1 MQRSKILVAGIPL
14 MIVMVCLMAYQYGF
28 VRVRSDMTAVKEE
41 EASKMRMLGKYIS
54 LISEKPKLEKKIA
67 TLKEERK
74 ADDSKLIE
82 GQTPSLAAAAL
93 QESIK
98 GIITEKSGT
107 ISSERVGKPEDY
119 GKFKII
125 SVSIDVVLPDVRALS
140 DVLYSIETRTPYL
153 IVKEVDARVRN
164 LKEPRDLMVKLDVSA
179 LTAGK

>member
-1 MQRSKILVAGIPL
+1 MLRSKILVAGIPL

-67 TLKEERK
+67 ALKEERK
-74 ADDSKLIE
+74 ADNSKLIE
-82 GQTPSLAAAAL
+82 GQTPSLAAATL
-93 QESIK
+93 QDSIK
-98 GIITEKSGT
+98 GIITEKGGT

-119 GKFKII
+119 GKFKVIN
-125 SVSIDVVLPDVRALS
+125 VSIDVVLPDVRALS
-140 DVLYSIETRTPYL
+140 DVLYSVETRTPYL